1 MTNTNEQEVVR
12 VTLRDIYE
20 KVEKQ
25 AKEFAVL
32 NAKLDRMCE
41 PLLGH
46 VKDHE
51 TRIRTIERWVFA
63 LPGTAMVL
71 SVAGLV
77 IAVLKG

>member
-41 PLLGH
+41 PLLGQ